1 MAYQLSRIQPE
12 SVIAKA
18 AEELRRFIEAHD
30 LAPGEAL
37 PPEVRLSSML
47 GISRNSVREA
57 LRVLDGLG
65 FIEKRPGRGAVV
77 RSRVRALAGSPAG
90 RDAIVEGIPV
100 AYQSRMLIE
109 QRCAEL
115 AAQRATPAQ
124 HAELQG
130 QLARFEETLKRL
142 DFAAAAGVHVELHE
156 TLVRIAANPILASM
170 FESVRFT
177 IAEFTEPAPE
187 AFRDPRLPSL
197 HRAICHAIVA
207 GDPRAAGKAVRRHFQ
222 ANRPRLEV
230 RIRTGSR
237 PGSPGRPRS
246 PHPGERER

>member
-1 MAYQLSRIQPE
+1 
-12 SVIAKA
+12 
-18 AEELRRFIEAHD
+18 
-30 LAPGEAL
+30 
-37 PPEVRLSSML
+37 
-47 GISRNSVREA
+47 
-57 LRVLDGLG
+57 
-65 FIEKRPGRGAVV
+65 
-77 RSRVRALAGSPAG
+77 
-90 RDAIVEGIPV
+90 VEGIPV